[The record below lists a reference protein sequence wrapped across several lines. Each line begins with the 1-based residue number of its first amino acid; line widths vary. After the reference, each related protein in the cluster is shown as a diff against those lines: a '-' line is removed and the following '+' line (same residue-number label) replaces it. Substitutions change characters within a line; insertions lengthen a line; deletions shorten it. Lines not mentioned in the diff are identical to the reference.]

1 MYAPTEDKTI
11 AVTGW
16 MGERLVAADAATAR
30 LLSDKSEIKIFNV

>member
-11 AVTGW
+11 AVTSW
-16 MGERLVAADAATAR
+16 MGERLAADAATAR